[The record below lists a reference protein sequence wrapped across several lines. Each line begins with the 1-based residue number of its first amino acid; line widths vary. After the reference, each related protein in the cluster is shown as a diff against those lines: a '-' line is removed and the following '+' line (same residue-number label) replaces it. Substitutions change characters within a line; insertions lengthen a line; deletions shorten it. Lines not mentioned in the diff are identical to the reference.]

1 MIPFFDYR
9 PHLARHRPEI
19 DAAIARVLDSGSL
32 VLGEEGKAFEDEF
45 ARFVGARF
53 AVGVASGTDAIT
65 LGLRALG
72 IGEGDEVLTVA
83 NAGVAPVVGIRA
95 AGAIP
100 RFVDV
105 DADSLLLDPLL
116 VEAAIGPQTRALL
129 PVHLHGN
136 PVDTRALRQIAD
148 AHDLF
153 LVEDCAQAHGAK
165 MGGASV
171 GLLGDVGCFSF
182 YPTKNLGA
190 YGDGGLCVSGDPEV
204 ASRLREQRMYGFRG
218 DAFAH
223 VEGRNS
229 RLDEIQA
236 AILRVKLRH
245 LEADVAERR
254 ALAAVYQRELA
265 EAPVQVAL
273 THKEG
278 RHAFHL
284 FVVQVPERKRILEHL
299 AAAGVGHGLHYP
311 VPIPKMDAYASFDR
325 PGELPTTEAACE
337 RVLSLPL
344 YPGLS
349 EDAVVKA
356 SRALVAALA
365 GLRSPRV

>member
-1 MIPFFDYR
+1 MIPFFDYL
-9 PHLARHRPEI
+9 PHLARHRDQI

-32 VLGEEGKAFEDEF
+32 ILGDEGDAFEEEF

-65 LGLRALG
+65 LALRALG

-105 DADSLLLDPLL
+105 DADSLLLDPAL
-116 VEAAIGPQTRALL
+116 VEAAIGPRTRALL

-136 PVDTRALRQIAD
+136 PAAVKSLRRIAD
-148 AHDLF
+148 GHDLF
-153 LVEDCAQAHGAK
+153 VLEDCAQAHGARV
-165 MGGASV
+165 GGASV
-171 GLLGDVGCFSF
+171 GLLGDIGCFSF

-190 YGDGGLCVSGDPEV
+190 YGDAGLCVTSDPEW

-254 ALAAVYQRELA
+254 GLAGLYRQELA
-265 EAPVQVAL
+265 EAPIQIASTHEEAL
-273 THKEG
+273 
-278 RHAFHL
+278 HAFHL
-284 FVVQVPERKRILEHL
+284 FVVQVPERRRILEHL
-299 AAAGVGHGLHYP
+299 EAAGVGHGLHYP
-311 VPIPKMDAYASFDR
+311 VPVHKMDAFAAFDR
-325 PGELPTTEAACE
+325 PGELPITEAACE
-337 RVLSLPL
+337 KVLSLPL
-344 YPGLS
+344 YPGLP
-349 EDAVVKA
+349 EETVVEV
-356 SRALVAALA
+356 SRVLGAALA
-365 GLRSPRV
+365 GLRSARV